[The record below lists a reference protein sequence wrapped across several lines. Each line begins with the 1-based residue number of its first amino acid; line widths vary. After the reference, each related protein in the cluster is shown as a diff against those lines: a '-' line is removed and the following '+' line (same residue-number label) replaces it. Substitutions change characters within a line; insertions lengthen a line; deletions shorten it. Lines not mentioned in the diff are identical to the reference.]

1 MDTYDLKPFGLDLNI
16 LYNTANINIHPIHDT
31 MLMSFCLDAGKHLG
45 HGMDALAKNHLNIDT
60 ISYSDVTGKG
70 KDQLTFDYVSIDKA
84 KEYAAQDADITFRL
98 YKKFY
103 KSLKDEKL
111 INIYEVFE
119 KPMIKILAK
128 LETSG
133 ILSLIHI

>member
-1 MDTYDLKPFGLDLNI
+1 
-16 LYNTANINIHPIHDT
+16 

-98 YKKFY
+98 YMYFRKRLHEENGNF
-103 KSLKDEKL
+103 L
-111 INIYEVFE
+111 
-119 KPMIKILAK
+119 
-128 LETSG
+128 
-133 ILSLIHI
+133 